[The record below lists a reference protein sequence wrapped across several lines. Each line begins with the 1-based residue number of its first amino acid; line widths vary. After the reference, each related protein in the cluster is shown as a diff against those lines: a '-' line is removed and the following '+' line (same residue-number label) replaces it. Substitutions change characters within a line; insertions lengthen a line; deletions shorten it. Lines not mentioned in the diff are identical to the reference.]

1 MTSNGP
7 QSNPAALRRR
17 ELGAFLRAHRER
29 LAPGAVGLPSGAR
42 RRTPGLRREEVAALS
57 GVGVAWYTWLEQGRV
72 ETSREVLESVGRALR
87 LDAEQRGHVLRLGGY
102 APLTVTEPPNVADGT
117 EGATGAGRF
126 GGAGGVPGALRR
138 MIDAWEGSPALVLDP
153 VLGIVGWNSAYL
165 RVWPDPGG
173 VAEDERNLLLLLL
186 GDGAHQRLLLDWE
199 EVGRDLHRHFRA
211 FADGAPDDRRVREVS
226 GRLESLRPDLAH
238 WWRCR
243 EVASFAPRTVRLA
256 AGGRGDPVEW
266 ELSLVAPAVGGGGLS
281 VLVQTRIDR
290 ADRGDRAE

>member
-1 MTSNGP
+1 MTSNGA
-7 QSNPAALRRR
+7 QSSPAVLRRR

-29 LAPGAVGLPSGAR
+29 LAPGTVGLPSGAR

-102 APLTVTEPPNVADGT
+102 APTTAIEPPHDADGPD
-117 EGATGAGRF
+117 GAAAGRAAGP
-126 GGAGGVPGALRR
+126 GGVPGGVPGALRR

-173 VAEDERNLLLLLL
+173 VPEGGRNLLLLLL

-199 EVGRDLHRHFRA
+199 DVGRDLHRHFRA

-226 GRLESLRPDLAH
+226 GRLAALRPDLAH

-243 EVASFAPRTVRLA
+243 EVAAFAPRTVRLA

-281 VLVQTRIDR
+281 VLVQTRV
-290 ADRGDRAE
+290 DRAERA